1 MKYQLRVA
9 AFVAM
14 SLIVSALSSCSKN
27 DDPDTTTPPDNTPKT
42 KGVTVATNATFG
54 KVFTDSLG
62 KTLYFFALDADG
74 KSACT
79 GGCLAAW
86 PVFYKETLT
95 LDSTLTAADFGVITR
110 ADGSKQNTYKGWPL
124 YYYSGDAKAGDITGD
139 KSQDIWFVAKPD
151 YTVMV
156 AKFQLVGNN
165 GTQYKADLT
174 PGTEAT
180 TFMTDAAGRTL
191 YAFAPD
197 KNGKNTY
204 TKEDFSNNGTWPIY
218 ELGDIMN
225 VPSIFAKSDFTK
237 VTVFT
242 KTQLAY
248 KGWPLYYFGPDQQIR
263 GNTKGV
269 SVPSPGVWP
278 YVNATTAVAPAQ

>member
-1 MKYQLRVA
+1 MKYQIRVA

-14 SLIVSALSSCSKN
+14 SFIVSVLSSCSKN
-27 DDPDTTTPPDNTPKT
+27 DDKDTTPTDNTPKKT
-42 KGVTVATNATFG
+42 AVMLSTSATFG
-54 KVFTDSLG
+54 KVLTDSLG
-62 KTLYFFALDADG
+62 KSLYFFSLDADG

-86 PVFYKETLT
+86 PVFYAADLT
-95 LDSTLTAADFGVITR
+95 LDTTLKATDFGVITR

-124 YYYSGDAKAGDITGD
+124 YYYAADAKAGDITGD
-139 KSQDIWFVAKPD
+139 KVGDIWYVAKPD

-156 AKFQLVGNN
+156 AKFQLTGNT
-165 GTQYKADLT
+165 GTQYKSDLT
-174 PGTEAT
+174 PGVEAT
-180 TFMTDAAGRTL
+180 QFITDAYGRTL

-204 TKEDFSNNGTWPIY
+204 TKEDFSNNATWPIY
-218 ELGDIMN
+218 ELADITN
-225 VPSIFAKSDFTK
+225 VPSILSKSDFTK

-248 KGWPLYYFGPDQQIR
+248 KGWPLYYFGPDAQIR

-269 SVPSPGVWP
+269 DVPSPGVWP
-278 YVNATTAVAPAQ
+278 YVNASTTVAPAQ